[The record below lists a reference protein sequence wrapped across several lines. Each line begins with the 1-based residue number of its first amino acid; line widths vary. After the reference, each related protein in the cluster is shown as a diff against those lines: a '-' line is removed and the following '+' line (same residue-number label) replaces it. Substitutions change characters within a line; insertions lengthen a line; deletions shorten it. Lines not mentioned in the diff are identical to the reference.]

1 MTFFFFREDC
11 SVCEMKA
18 DCTRSERRS
27 VSVPVEN
34 LELLEEVKIY
44 NASEEYLKD
53 RKKRARIEPKQGEMK
68 NRHGIKRARYRGLLK
83 IKVQAI
89 MTAIVVNLK
98 RFVKLLNQGKNKKS
112 RGLSSTK

>member
-1 MTFFFFREDC
+1 C

-27 VSVPVEN
+27 VSVPVED
-34 LELLEEVKIY
+34 LGLLEEVKMY
-44 NASEEYLKD
+44 NAGEEYCED

-68 NRHGIKRARYRGLLK
+68 NLHGLKRAKYRSLLR
-83 IKVQAI
+83 IKTQAI

-98 RFVKLLNQGKNKKS
+98 RFVKLLNLGENS
-112 RGLSSTK
+112 ECRGLSSTT